1 MKPSDLW
8 TPKGRRA
15 VGKLS
20 LDLLKITGK
29 VAVAGTASLAGG
41 LASAA
46 VATTP
51 SEPESHDEDHFAEL
65 YSKLKDGERHGI
77 EGYGY
82 YSGGFRVDDD

>member
-1 MKPSDLW
+1 MKPADLW

-29 VAVAGTASLAGG
+29 VAVAGTTSLVGA

-46 VATTP
+46 ISPTTDNEQEAKP
-51 SEPESHDEDHFAEL
+51 FTELRDGPE
-65 YSKLKDGERHGI
+65 GI
-77 EGYGY
+77 GY
-82 YSGGFRVDDD
+82 YQGGIKVED